1 MIIWVLDKI
10 KKHNRHWK
18 IDHTKILVDMDN
30 NLSDDTTLKN
40 IVMLIT
46 FIIKNADKFYSQIF
60 LEETLVA

>member
-1 MIIWVLDKI
+1 
-10 KKHNRHWK
+10 
-18 IDHTKILVDMDN
+18 MDN

-60 LEETLVA
+60 LEETLVV